1 MTTRAWL
8 PTLAA
13 IGITLSTVA
22 CGSAP
27 KTQVTLPAGPAPIP
41 LEAPPVQPLPVDPVV
56 ALIADSQRHFNAGE
70 REMRNG
76 HLDRARTEFDKAVN
90 VLLESPY
97 GARTDARLREHFDR
111 LVDRINAHEVLAL
124 AQGDGFAETRSEPA
138 SLDELLQI
146 AMFAPPADIRTWERV
161 RDDLAATPHDV
172 DIPQNARV
180 LSYVELFQ
188 GRLRNYI
195 HESLER
201 GSQYLPMIFEVFE
214 AEGLPLDLAFIPIIE
229 SGFKNNAL
237 SKASAKGPWQFMA
250 PTAREVGLRF
260 DWYVDERSDPEK
272 STIAAAK
279 YLKTLSRIFDGDWHL
294 VLAAYN
300 GGLGRVQRAMKSA
313 GTTDFWKLSASTR
326 YLPKETREYV
336 PMILAAMIVGRNPIE
351 YGFEVAGLPPL
362 SYESVTVPSAI
373 DLRRVAEWTGASI
386 DEIRSLNPELRRWT
400 TPVREPEF
408 SLKVPMGT
416 GELFESRMAEA
427 SPAELASLTWHTVKG
442 GETLASIARRQPVA
456 VLDLAAANGLTTRSS
471 LRAGQK
477 LVIPNSPSTLL
488 ATRTDRAAPAEVAS
502 RSIAA
507 PAVVQAVARPQ
518 SPIVYQV
525 KRGDT
530 LYGIAR
536 LFNTTVEQIKA
547 WNKLRSNA
555 IVAGA
560 RLTIHTSRAQ

>member
-1 MTTRAWL
+1 MSQRAWL

-13 IGITLSTVA
+13 LGLTFATVA

-27 KTQVTLPAGPAPIP
+27 KTQVTLPAAIP
-41 LEAPPVQPLPVDPVV
+41 VPFEVPPVQPLQLDPVV
-56 ALIADSQRHFNAGE
+56 VLIDESRTHFDAGE
-70 REMRNG
+70 RELRNG
-76 HLDRARTEFDKAVN
+76 HLERARAEFDKAVN

-97 GARTDARLREHFDR
+97 GARTDARMREHFDR

-124 AQGDGFAETRSEPA
+124 AQGDGFAEARTEPA

-188 GRLRNYI
+188 GRLRSYI

-237 SKASAKGPWQFMA
+237 SRASAKGPWQFMA

-272 STIAAAK
+272 ATIAAAK
-279 YLKTLSRIFDGDWHL
+279 YLKTLSRVFNGDWHL

-300 GGLGRVQRAMKSA
+300 GGLGRVQRAMKA
-313 GTTDFWKLSASTR
+313 ARTDDFWKLSASTR
-326 YLPKETREYV
+326 FLPKETREYV
-336 PMILAAMIVGRNPIE
+336 PMILAAMIVGRNPAQ
-351 YGFEVAGLPPL
+351 YGFDIAGLAPL
-362 SYESVTVPSAI
+362 NYDSVTIAAPI

-386 DEIRSLNPELRRWT
+386 DEIRALNPELRRWT
-400 TPVREPEF
+400 TPVKEPEF
-408 SLKVPMGT
+408 TLKVPTGT
-416 GELFESRMAEA
+416 RELFESRLVEA
-427 SPAELASLTWHTVKG
+427 SPAEFASLNWHTVKPR
-442 GETLASIARRQPVA
+442 ETLTQIAQRNRVA
-456 VLDLAAANGLTTRSS
+456 VLDLASANGLTRTAR
-471 LRAGQK
+471 LTAGQQ
-477 LVIPNSPSTLL
+477 LVIPSSPSTLL

-507 PAVVQAVARPQ
+507 PAVVQAVARPP

-525 KRGDT
+525 KRGDS
-530 LYGIAR
+530 LYRIAR
-536 LFNTTVEQIKA
+536 LFDTTVEQIKA
-547 WNKLRSNA
+547 WNKLRSNT

-560 RLTIHTSRAQ
+560 RLTIHTTRGQ